1 MTGTIAVLADDLSGA
16 AETAAAFLDRG
27 IPVTLCLAA
36 GAVPAT
42 GVTVF
47 DLNTRTMTAQ
57 DARRVHRATLTRLA
71 PDVLVVKK
79 IDSLLRGNVR
89 AEVDVLAERGPV
101 VVAAAL
107 PALRR
112 SVIGG
117 VLHVD
122 GVPLHRTDAWAA
134 ESGAPPR
141 SLAELLG
148 PHVTV
153 RDATSDADLDTIVR
167 SVAPGTQLVG
177 TSALA
182 AALARTLPEQAPALA
197 CRAPSAGLLAVIG
210 TAHPHAAEQ
219 VRRLVGTG
227 VRHVPLAAGDLL
239 SGAAD
244 PADVCR
250 ALEAGPAVVTV
261 DGEVRPEHASELSC
275 VIGRLVASAL
285 PALGARRPDLILT
298 GGETA
303 RAVVDAL
310 GLTDLRP
317 IHQVHHGAV
326 VSVASDGRSV
336 ATRPGSFGDGDS
348 LVAIADYLASPQHV
362 HPQLKDN
369 S

>member
-1 MTGTIAVLADDLSGA
+1 MTGAVAVLADDLSGA
-16 AETAAAFLDRG
+16 AESAAAFLDRG

-36 GAVPAT
+36 GAVAPW
-42 GVTVF
+42 GVSWF
-47 DLNTRTMTAQ
+47 ALISRTWSASG
-57 DARRVHRATLTRLA
+57 ARRTHREALARLA
-71 PDVLVVKK
+71 PNVVVVKK

-89 AEVDVLAERGPV
+89 DEVEVLAERGPV
-101 VVAAAL
+101 LVAAAL

-134 ESGAPPR
+134 EADAPPH
-141 SLAELLG
+141 SLAELVG
-148 PHVTV
+148 PNVTV
-153 RDATSDADLDTIVR
+153 RDATSDADLDAIVG
-167 SVAPGTQLVG
+167 SVTPRTQLVG

-182 AALARTLPEQAPALA
+182 AALARSLPAQAAA
-197 CRAPSAGLLAVIG
+197 DVYRRPSAGLLAVVG

-219 VRRLVGTG
+219 VGRLVDTG
-227 VRHVPLAAGDLL
+227 VQHVPLAADALL
-239 SGAAD
+239 RDTVD
-244 PADVCR
+244 PADIGR
-250 ALEAGPAVVTV
+250 ALAAGPAVVTV
-261 DGEVRPEHASELSC
+261 DGPIRLEAARELSC
-275 VIGRLVASAL
+275 VIGRLVATAL
-285 PALGARRPDLILT
+285 TARTGHRPDLILT

-348 LVAIADYLASPQHV
+348 LVAIADYLASSQHV

>member
-1 MTGTIAVLADDLSGA
+1 MTGAVAVLADDLSGA

-27 IPVTLCLAA
+27 IPVTLCLTA
-36 GAVPAT
+36 GTVAAT

-47 DLNTRTMTAQ
+47 DLDTRTMTAE
-57 DARRVHRATLTRLA
+57 DARRTHRDALAGMA

-89 AEVDVLAERGPV
+89 AEVEVLAERGPV
-101 VVAAAL
+101 LVAAAL

-112 SVIGG
+112 SVSGG

-134 ESGAPPR
+134 ESDAPPQ
-141 SLAELLG
+141 SLGELVG

-153 RDATSDADLDTIVR
+153 CDATSDADLDAIIG

-182 AALARTLPEQAPALA
+182 AALARSLPPQTAADVYRRP
-197 CRAPSAGLLAVIG
+197 PAGLLAVVG

-219 VRRLVGTG
+219 VARLADTG
-227 VRHVPLAAGDLL
+227 VQHVPLAADALL
-239 SGAAD
+239 RNTVD
-244 PADVCR
+244 PADVSR
-250 ALEAGPAVVTV
+250 PLAAGPAVVTV
-261 DGEVRPEHASELSC
+261 DGPIRPELARELAC
-275 VIGRLVASAL
+275 RIGRLVSSAL
-285 PALGARRPDLILT
+285 ASCTDQRPDLILT

-348 LVAIADYLASPQHV
+348 LVAIADYLASSQHV